1 MTSTTKLH
9 DYNPG
14 IPASGLFWTVPVPT
28 EAVRIHLASG
38 RAALRVAR
46 RRISDFGNLLHALRG
61 DPSEPAE
68 VSFDVRWGD
77 VIQRLDLRDEDV
89 GFEGHFVENHAAI
102 EWSARQE
109 GFEFVSDPMDTSQTV
124 FAVIGRERNG
134 AFFR

>member
-1 MTSTTKLH
+1 MK
-9 DYNPG
+9 
-14 IPASGLFWTVPVPT
+14 V
-28 EAVRIHLASG
+28 HLESG
-38 RAALRVAR
+38 RASLRVTHRAVA
-46 RRISDFGNLLHALRG
+46 DFGNLLHALRG

-77 VIQRLDLRDEDV
+77 VIRRLDLHDAAV

-102 EWSARQE
+102 AWSARQE

-134 AFFR
+134 VFFR